1 MAKKW
6 GQLFVF
12 VYRTVKTTLEKI
24 IVSFQFPFKSKVYSH
39 LNALLCRGY
48 VSSPCLLAILPRQ
61 WIIVGIWDVVIL
73 VSICRLF
80 DGKIWKE
87 SASKEKN
94 IFLQKSTICKDVSD
108 LETCMEYLFFL
119 PNRTEKTVHSAVSLN
134 IFGRLLDFFQRE
146 SSIFH
151 NFFLEA

>member
-1 MAKKW
+1 MAKYERNL
-6 GQLFVF
+6 QA
-12 VYRTVKTTLEKI
+12 KTKI
-24 IVSFQFPFKSKVYSH
+24 YFCKKVQ
-39 LNALLCRGY
+39 Y
-48 VSSPCLLAILPRQ
+48 V
-61 WIIVGIWDVVIL
+61 
-73 VSICRLF
+73 
-80 DGKIWKE
+80 
-87 SASKEKN
+87 
-94 IFLQKSTICKDVSD
+94 CKDVSD

>member
-1 MAKKW
+1 MPENLGATAVA
-6 GQLFVF
+6 LVAP
-12 VYRTVKTTLEKI
+12 VVT
-24 IVSFQFPFKSKVYSH
+24 S
-39 LNALLCRGY
+39 LN
-48 VSSPCLLAILPRQ
+48 
-61 WIIVGIWDVVIL
+61 
-73 VSICRLF
+73 
-80 DGKIWKE
+80 
-87 SASKEKN
+87 
-94 IFLQKSTICKDVSD
+94 CKDVSD